1 MDGAPR
7 ILVVEDTDEVRGV
20 LTEALTRQGYV
31 VAAARDVASGRA
43 AMAAQ
48 AFDLVLLDAMLPGEP
63 WIALAAEARERG
75 IPVTLM
81 SGHPAVLGNPPE
93 GYGLLAKPFR
103 LAQFLAHVE
112 NLLDPVAPGSR

>member
-1 MDGAPR
+1 MDGAPH

-20 LTEALTRQGYV
+20 LAEALTRQGYV
-31 VAAARDVASGRA
+31 VAAVRDVAGGRA

-48 AFDLVLLDAMLPGEP
+48 AFDLVLLDAMLPGER
-63 WIALAAEARERG
+63 WNALAAEAREQG

-81 SGHPAVLGNPPE
+81 SGHPAVLGNPPV

-103 LAQFLAHVE
+103 LTQFLAHVE
-112 NLLDPVAPGSR
+112 AVLGRAAQGSR

>member
-1 MDGAPR
+1 MDGPPR

-20 LTEALTRQGYV
+20 LAEALTRQGYL
-31 VAAARDVASGRA
+31 VAVARDVASGRA
-43 AMAAQ
+43 AMTAQ
-48 AFDLVLLDAMLPGEP
+48 VFDLVLLDAMLPGEP
-63 WIALAAEARERG
+63 WIALAAEARERD

-81 SGHPAVLGNPPE
+81 SGHPAVLDNPPA

-112 NLLDPVAPGSR
+112 NLLGPVA